1 MLNQILSLFA
11 TFKIVCYYLLFI
23 SYKTGQCI
31 IYTLGIVAETLQVF
45 CSSSVSMLQV
55 VFEDFW
61 VFFEDL
67 SQHVS
72 LAVAGIHSLCT
83 SLLDSIL
90 LVLHTV
96 KDVVFGLF
104 SGVSGAFDAL
114 FDFFCSIYNA
124 IALLLILLKNFV
136 VLLGGGIWF
145 AVTFVPLLLIYLC
158 GTITSYMRLLAQETF
173 DFAER
178 VFYET
183 PNALYNL
190 YCFVSDVPIESLA
203 GLLVGVCIVYI
214 IITFHIFLYQLI
226 TRSVLRIIPA
236 NFTGF
241 WTSLFSNEGKANID
255 TDSFCIVCREH
266 YKCVLLLPC
275 KHLCLCQMCHATLKN
290 YNRSCPICRKNI
302 QRTMKIYT

>member
-11 TFKIVCYYLLFI
+11 TFKIVCYYLLVI

-31 IYTLGIVAETLQVF
+31 IYTLQIITETLQAF
-45 CSSSVSMLQV
+45 GSSLVSMLQV

-67 SQHVS
+67 SQNVS
-72 LAVAGIHSLCT
+72 LAVAGMHSLCS

-96 KDVVFGLF
+96 KNVVFGIF

-114 FDFFCSIYNA
+114 VDFFCSIYNA
-124 IALLLILLKNFV
+124 LALLVTLLKNFV

-145 AVTFVPLLLIYLC
+145 AVTLVPLLLIYVC
-158 GTITSYMRLLAQETF
+158 GAIMSYTRLLVQETF
-173 DFAER
+173 DFTKR
-178 VFYET
+178 MFYEA

-190 YCFVSDVPIESLA
+190 YCFVSDVPLESLA
-203 GLLVGVCIVYI
+203 GLIVGTCIVYI
-214 IITFHIFLYQLI
+214 IITFHIFLYQLL
-226 TRSVLRIIPA
+226 TRSLLRIVPG
-236 NFTGF
+236 NFSGF
-241 WTSLFSNEGKANID
+241 WTSLFGNEGKANID
-255 TDSFCIVCREH
+255 MDSFCIVCREH

-275 KHLCLCQMCHATLKN
+275 KHLCLCQTCHATLRN